1 MKGQEAE
8 LEMWRDRFARLERER
23 DDLLAE
29 LRKTQD
35 ALSKLNLDTLSRG
48 STSRLKMLEN
58 DNERLREQL
67 RASMAECDQWR
78 KRALSLE
85 LQLFETANRLSD
97 ETGKNQLYNFI

>member
-1 MKGQEAE
+1 
-8 LEMWRDRFARLERER
+8 
-23 DDLLAE
+23 
-29 LRKTQD
+29 
-35 ALSKLNLDTLSRG
+35 
-48 STSRLKMLEN
+48 MLEN